1 MIQNIIRQL
10 KFGLA
15 ALIIIIAV
23 GTIGFEVIE
32 TEWDFLDSFY
42 MTIITISTTGF
53 EEVKPLSPAG
63 RILTIFLIISGVLTI
78 AYTGGKAAQI
88 LIENQI
94 FRRRRMAKNLD
105 VIRDHYIVCGY
116 GRSGRQIC
124 DSLVANKFSFVVIE
138 NDREKI
144 EKIIE
149 KNFLFVNGDASNDEV
164 LIKAGV
170 ERAKGLVSVVR
181 TDAENVF
188 TTLSAK
194 GINPDLFIVARAIEE
209 DTETKLR
216 KAGAN
221 RVVKPYELSTARM
234 INLLLR
240 PGIIDFIDNV
250 ARHEKRSI
258 SMEEIIV
265 TSRSKLTGKT
275 LQESAIRKDLNIIIV
290 GINRGDAD
298 FIYNPVSS
306 SIIEAGDK
314 LIAIGEDSNLQK
326 LAELCNRNIS

>member
-1 MIQNIIRQL
+1 
-10 KFGLA
+10 
-15 ALIIIIAV
+15 
-23 GTIGFEVIE
+23 
-32 TEWDFLDSFY
+32 
-42 MTIITISTTGF
+42 
-53 EEVKPLSPAG
+53 
-63 RILTIFLIISGVLTI
+63 
-78 AYTGGKAAQI
+78 
-88 LIENQI
+88 
-94 FRRRRMAKNLD
+94 MAKNLD